1 MSQASTGPEVSES
14 GVPAREAAHTAATIP
29 DRPAEETQ
37 SRPMSVLT
45 IVSVAAVVDVAIRV
59 VSRAC
64 RGGDA
69 KPQVEREVEKSTA
82 RIESFVS
89 LVEDPRRG

>member
-1 MSQASTGPEVSES
+1 
-14 GVPAREAAHTAATIP
+14 
-29 DRPAEETQ
+29 
-37 SRPMSVLT
+37 MSVLT

-59 VSRAC
+59 ASRAC

-69 KPQVEREVEKSTA
+69 KPQVEREVEKSTG